1 MSLHA
6 VTTHPTLVDI
16 QDSSQLLTDFKA
28 SLPMEELLNCADAA
42 ALLVQKFGSCGIADF
57 GVVPYCSS
65 LSVTMKS
72 CATGYYRL
80 VLLRNH
86 HEYVF

>member
-6 VTTHPTLVDI
+6 VATHPTLMDME
-16 QDSSQLLTDFKA
+16 DASQLLSAFGA
-28 SLPMEELLNCADAA
+28 SLPIKELLNCADAA
-42 ALLVQKFGSCGIADF
+42 ALLVEKFNSCGIANFD
-57 GVVPYCSS
+57 VVQYCAS

-80 VLLRNH
+80 VLFRNNQ
-86 HEYVF
+86 